1 MGTLWTLIVGGILGW
16 LAGLIISRDVPGGVI
31 GNIIA
36 GIVGGWLGSM
46 LMGDFGPEIGGFFI
60 IPTLIGAIIVIGIIS
75 FIMGS
80 MRK

>member
-1 MGTLWTLIVGGILGW
+1 MDTYCWWYSW
-16 LAGLIISRDVPGGVI
+16 LVSRVIISRDVPGGVI